1 MDSLTQITLGAAVG
15 EVVLGKKVGNRA
27 MLWGA
32 IGGTLPDLDVIA
44 NISADQLGALAYHR
58 AISHSFLFA
67 IVAPLALGWTVHRLY
82 KSKGG
87 KAWWRDLAIAWAALM
102 ALLTLGAFFLPI
114 PAGNAIATGLAV
126 SIGMILPPV
135 AVGLRERWRK
145 RPSQNPNASWR
156 SWSWLLFWAIFT
168 HPLLDCCTSFG
179 TQIFQP
185 FSDYRAAFNNIAVVD
200 PLYTVPFLICVLITT
215 RLARNS
221 SRRRL
226 VIFLGLGLS
235 TAYLLFSVYNKYRIN
250 QVFEENLKN
259 KNIAY
264 QRYMT
269 TPTLMNNILW
279 QAVIESD
286 SVYYYGLYSLLD
298 DDETIEDFRV
308 IPKNH
313 GLVQPYRND
322 RALRILT
329 WFSNDYYSIETLP
342 GNRLQFNDLRFG
354 GIQRSRSDSLNF
366 VFKFVLEQNE
376 KGELEAYQAEAS
388 RRDLDGAAAYLWERI
403 KGD

>member
-44 NISADQLGALAYHR
+44 NISADPLGALAYHR

-67 IVAPLALGWTVHRLY
+67 VVAPMALGWAVHKLY
-82 KSKGG
+82 ESKGG
-87 KAWWRDLAIAWAALM
+87 PAWWRDLAIGWAVLL

-114 PAGNAIATGLAV
+114 PPGEAIATGVAV

-135 AVGLRERWRK
+135 VVGLRERWRK
-145 RPSQNPNASWR
+145 QPSETPNASWR
-156 SWSWLLFWAIFT
+156 AWSWLLFWAIFT
-168 HPLLDCCTSFG
+168 HPILDCCTSFG

-226 VIFLGLGLS
+226 VIFIGLGIS
-235 TAYLLFSVYNKYRIN
+235 TAYLLFSVYNKFRIN
-250 QVFEENLKN
+250 QVFEDNLKDRH
-259 KNIAY
+259 IAY

-269 TPTLMNNILW
+269 VPTLMNNILW

-286 SVYYYGLYSLLD
+286 SVYYYGLYSLID
-298 DDETIEDFRV
+298 DDEVIEKFHV

-313 GLVQPYRND
+313 GLIQPYRND
-322 RALRILT
+322 RAVRILT

-342 GNRLQFNDLRFG
+342 GGRLQLNDLRFG
-354 GIQRSRSDSLNF
+354 AIQHPHSDSLNF
-366 VFKFVLEQNE
+366 IFKFILEQNGN
-376 KGELEAYQAEAS
+376 GELEARQAEAS
-388 RRDLDGAAAYLWERI
+388 RRDLDGAAEYLWERI
-403 KGD
+403 RGD